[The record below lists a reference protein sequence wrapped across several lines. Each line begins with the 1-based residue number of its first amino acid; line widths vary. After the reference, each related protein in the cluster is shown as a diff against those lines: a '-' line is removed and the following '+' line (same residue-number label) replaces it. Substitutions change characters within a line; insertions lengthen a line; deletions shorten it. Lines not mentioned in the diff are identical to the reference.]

1 MRDGIIIEADTT
13 RALPALAELE
23 SAASIVYDAMPPT
36 PQYAWP
42 ILAEATGARVWVKH
56 ENHTPVGAFKIR
68 GGLVYLDRLART
80 SPEVRGIVAATRG
93 NHGQSIAFAAARHGL
108 KLAIVVPHGNS
119 RDKNEAMRA
128 LGAEMIEAG
137 DDFQASFEHAE
148 HVAGERG
155 WHRMPSF
162 DSALVAGVGT
172 YALEF
177 LRAVPELEVIYVP
190 IGLGSGICGVLAAKE
205 ALGRTVEVVG
215 VTSSGAPA
223 VKRSL
228 ESGRTVSHAVTT
240 SIADGVAC
248 RTPNDAALGC
258 MRGRVARVVD
268 ATDDEVASAMRLI
281 YRATHNVA
289 EGAGALGLAVL
300 MKEREAMRGRR
311 VGLVLTGG
319 NVDAEVFGEVLRRG
333 GSSTERRT
341 SRQSVTNRP
350 GAM

>member
-1 MRDGIIIEADTT
+1 MRDGLIAADPG
-13 RALPALAELE
+13 RSLPALEDLE
-23 SAASIVYDAMPPT
+23 SAASIVYGAMPPT

-80 SPEVRGIVAATRG
+80 RPVVRGIVVATRG

-108 KLAIVVPHGNS
+108 NVAIVVPHGNS
-119 RDKNEAMRA
+119 RDKNAAMRA

-137 DDFQASFEHAE
+137 DDFQASFEHA
-148 HVAGERG
+148 ARLATERG

-162 DSALVAGVGT
+162 DPALVAGVGT
-172 YALEF
+172 YGLEF
-177 LRAVPELEVIYVP
+177 LRAVPELEAIYVP

-205 ALGRTVEVVG
+205 ALGRDVEVIG
-215 VTSSGAPA
+215 VTSTGAPA
-223 VKRSL
+223 TKLSL
-228 ESGRTVSHAVTT
+228 ERGRTVSHPVTT
-240 SIADGVAC
+240 AIADGVAC
-248 RTPNDAALGC
+248 RTPNDAALLL
-258 MRGRVARVVD
+258 MTGRVARVVE
-268 ATDDEVASAMRLI
+268 ATDDDVASAMSLM

-300 MKEREAMRGRR
+300 MKAREAMRGRQ

-319 NVDAEVFGEVLRRG
+319 NVDADVFGEVLRRDK
-333 GSSTERRT
+333 SSTHRRT
-341 SRQSVTNRP
+341 PRPSVANRP
-350 GAM
+350 TAT